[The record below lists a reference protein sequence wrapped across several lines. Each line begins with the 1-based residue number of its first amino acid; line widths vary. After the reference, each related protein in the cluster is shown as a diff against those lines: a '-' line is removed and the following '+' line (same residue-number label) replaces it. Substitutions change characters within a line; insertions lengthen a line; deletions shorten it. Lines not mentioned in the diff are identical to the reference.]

1 MTRKSLLLAALLSA
15 GSAAAQEAP
24 PAAPTAKLFAVT
36 FRTGPAWEAGKPPGE
51 QRHFKDHSANIG
63 KLKSEGRLVVGGRFS
78 DVGLLLVRAA
88 SQEEAQS
95 FVDRD
100 PSVAAGIFK
109 AEIHPWSTF
118 AAGCVE
124 GGGR

>member
-1 MTRKSLLLAALLSA
+1 MNRKSLLLAAVLSV
-15 GSAAAQEAP
+15 GAQEASP
-24 PAAPTAKLFAVT
+24 PAPPAKLFAVT

-51 QRHFKDHSANIG
+51 QRHFKDHSANIA
-63 KLKSEGRLVVGGRFS
+63 KLKTEGRLVVGGRFS

-88 SQEEAQS
+88 TQEEAQS

-100 PSVAAGIFK
+100 PSVAGGTFK
-109 AEIHPWSTF
+109 AEVHPWSTF
-118 AAGCVE
+118 AAGCLE